1 MGKAAVEEINKRVE
15 LKKVVDNTIESIAK
29 KIQDND
35 TMPNQYPDTV
45 RALAELITARATLL

>member
-1 MGKAAVEEINKRVE
+1 MGKAAVDEINKRVE

-35 TMPNQYPDTV
+35 TMPDQYPDTI
-45 RALAELITARATLL
+45 RALAELITARATLI

>member
-1 MGKAAVEEINKRVE
+1 MGKAAVEEVNKRVE
-15 LKKVVDNTIESIAK
+15 LKKVVDNTIETIAK

-35 TMPNQYPDTV
+35 TMPDQYPDTI

>member
-1 MGKAAVEEINKRVE
+1 MGKAAVEEVNKRVE

-35 TMPNQYPDTV
+35 IMPDQYPDAI
-45 RALAELITARATLL
+45 RALAELIAARATLL

>member
-1 MGKAAVEEINKRVE
+1 MGKTAVEEVNKRVE

-35 TMPNQYPDTV
+35 TMPDQYPDAI
-45 RALAELITARATLL
+45 RALAELIAARATLL

>member
-1 MGKAAVEEINKRVE
+1 MEETTMEEWNKRVE
-15 LKKVVDNTIESIAK
+15 LKKVVDKTIESIAK

-45 RALAELITARATLL
+45 MALAELVTARATLR

>member
-1 MGKAAVEEINKRVE
+1 MGKAAVEEVNKRVE

-29 KIQDND
+29 RIQDND
-35 TMPNQYPDTV
+35 TMPDQYPDTI

>member
-1 MGKAAVEEINKRVE
+1 MGKAAVDEINKKVE

-35 TMPNQYPDTV
+35 TMPDQYPDTI
-45 RALAELITARATLL
+45 RALAELITARATLI